1 MHHSRSLRRL
11 IIDKLF
17 RCQLYWLS
25 RLLVLHSPPIV
36 TSLKIYK
43 LAASLVLC
51 RILLCSH
58 CTASCELSCLFMD
71 ISNAFNAER
80 RWSWLFALHR
90 SALQKLDQGWQNAD
104 LIDAGEQSSRWG
116 RVTSSV
122 HMFVPTCA
130 LVVFRLWCSLNCWQ
144 LSFSFSGPL
153 QLHHYQFCTYWC
165 LARACDSV
173 IGCMHL
179 PWSIGVRRG
188 RECPAKLSP
197 KPQSAP
203 FAQL

>member
-1 MHHSRSLRRL
+1 
-11 IIDKLF
+11 
-17 RCQLYWLS
+17 
-25 RLLVLHSPPIV
+25 V
-36 TSLKIYK
+36 TSLIIYR
-43 LAASLVLC
+43 LAASLILC

-58 CTASCELSCLFMD
+58 CTASCKLNCLCMD
-71 ISNAFNAER
+71 ISNAFNAGR
-80 RWSWLFALHR
+80 SGAGFLHCTVPLFK
-90 SALQKLDQGWQNAD
+90 KLDQGWQNAD
-104 LIDAGEQSSRWG
+104 LIDAGEQSSRWAWG

-130 LVVFRLWCSLNCWQ
+130 LVVFRLCCSSNCWQ

-165 LARACDSV
+165 LARACNSV

-179 PWSIGVRRG
+179 PWSIGVWRG
-188 RECPAKLSP
+188 REYPAKLPP